1 MDIRSGS
8 NGSGLLGFQEVAG
21 LEQDIVSSL
30 FIERFWIGRPVP
42 AESYL
47 SRLPVVRQLRK
58 SGGIRLD
65 SQVTFFVGE
74 NGVGKSTLIEA
85 LAVAVGFN
93 PEGGTINFN
102 FSTQDSHSELY
113 QYLKIVRGGKRPRTG
128 FFLRAESFYNVATE
142 VDRLEETPGPSLLAS
157 YGGVSLHHQSHGE
170 SFMALVENR
179 FGGQGLYILD
189 EPEAALSPMKQMQL
203 LCEIDRLVKG
213 GSQFIISTH
222 SPILMT
228 FPGAEVYQLSRQKI
242 EKVDYRETEHF
253 QLTKAFLNAPEKM
266 LGYLL
271 KDGESP
277 SGR

>member
-1 MDIRSGS
+1 M
-8 NGSGLLGFQEVAG
+8 
-21 LEQDIVSSL
+21 
-30 FIERFWIGRPVP
+30 P

-189 EPEAALSPMKQMQL
+189 EPEAALSTD
-203 LCEIDRLVKG
+203 EADAAV
-213 GSQFIISTH
+213 
-222 SPILMT
+222 
-228 FPGAEVYQLSRQKI
+228 V
-242 EKVDYRETEHF
+242 
-253 QLTKAFLNAPEKM
+253 
-266 LGYLL
+266 
-271 KDGESP
+271 
-277 SGR
+277 